1 MTDELVNI
9 VNEQDEVV
17 GTEMKSICHK
27 QGLKHKVSA
36 IFLFNND
43 KDIWVQKRAQ
53 GKLGAGLLDYSAS
66 GHVPAGDSYVSSAY
80 REMQEEL
87 GIDPRLEY
95 LTKGL
100 IENDDL
106 ETQEFIRIRHNL
118 ALFRGFYENRFELQK
133 KEFKLQKE
141 EVESIELY
149 SLDKLKEIMGKN
161 PEKLTEGFKVGINYL
176 LEKNES

>member
-1 MTDELVNI
+1 MKILTYEFLGSNWKFNKIHLQNI
-9 VNEQDEVV
+9 NLIV
-17 GTEMKSICHK
+17 GDSGAGKTR
-27 QGLKHKVSA
+27 LLNT
-36 IFLFNND
+36 IFNLGTY
-43 KDIWVQKRAQ
+43 VAQ

-95 LTKGL
+95 LTQGL